1 MIIITTI
8 ITFLI
13 SFFILYTIWYFLS
26 GKSIQSKKWI
36 EDSMTEKYG
45 EDWLEQ
51 CLEALKNPEI
61 KQKLKKDLKL

>member
-1 MIIITTI
+1 
-8 ITFLI
+8 
-13 SFFILYTIWYFLS
+13 
-26 GKSIQSKKWI
+26 
-36 EDSMTEKYG
+36 MTEKYG

>member
-1 MIIITTI
+1 MIIIKTI

-13 SFFILYTIWYFLS
+13 SFFILYTIWYFLL

-45 EDWLEQ
+45 EGWLEQ